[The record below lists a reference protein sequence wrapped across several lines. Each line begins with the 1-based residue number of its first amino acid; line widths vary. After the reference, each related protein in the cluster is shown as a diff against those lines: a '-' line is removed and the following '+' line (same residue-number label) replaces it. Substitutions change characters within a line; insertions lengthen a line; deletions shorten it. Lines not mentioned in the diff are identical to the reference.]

1 MGDVPFGIGQ
11 WELLILG
18 VVLALLFG
26 GSRVPKLAR
35 QLGLGVRELKDTVA
49 SVDPRTP
56 LKELERPQAPDGDRR
71 ADS

>member
-56 LKELERPQAPDGDRR
+56 LKELERPQPPDDDRR
-71 ADS
+71 AGA